1 MSCYQCPPNPV
12 HVVHENRAAIKVLK
26 LNTYLLVSP
35 SPPPCRTPSAQ
46 AFSSFSSSAARLVP
60 PPSPYNRV
68 RTLQKVTIS
77 RLLEK
82 QLIIVVAPPKNMVA
96 LWPLANAFSSFS
108 SKSLLRL
115 SERHVNVYKNI
126 QE

>member
-1 MSCYQCPPNPV
+1 MSRYQCPPNPV
-12 HVVHENRAAIKVLK
+12 HVVDENRAAIKVLK
-26 LNTYLLVSP
+26 LNTYLLVSSFP
-35 SPPPCRTPSAQ
+35 PPPCRTPSAQ

-68 RTLQKVTIS
+68 RTLQKVIIS

-108 SKSLLRL
+108 SRSLLRL

-126 QE
+126 